1 MCSPEAFLGSIL
13 KAETIETIGLV
24 SIFNRATPCIFDI
37 RSGFWSGL
45 ATMAFFAP
53 LPTEAFRLLP
63 TLNSGLGSL
72 RTDV

>member
-1 MCSPEAFLGSIL
+1 MCSPEAFLGEGL

-24 SIFNRATPCIFDI
+24 SIFNRATPCFFDI
-37 RSGFWSGL
+37 RSGSGL
-45 ATMAFFAP
+45 ETMAFFAA